1 MPPSTPPEWSGP
13 RAGPAVGRA
22 DWLVRAGCVL
32 FGIGLVAAAAAVIP
46 FFFGVR
52 NLPTWLNAV
61 AGGGLTIGLAV
72 ALIGVVAAVRSRIP
86 EEADPELYRTN
97 PHLPLDEPVDR
108 PAPVLP
114 GDPADRAGAASRA
127 ALGAAAPIA

>member
-1 MPPSTPPEWSGP
+1 MSTPPDWAGP
-13 RAGPAVGRA
+13 PAGPAAGRA
-22 DWLVRAGCVL
+22 DRLVRAGCVV
-32 FGIGLVAAAAAVIP
+32 FGIGLAAAAVAVIP

-72 ALIGVVAAVRSRIP
+72 ALTGVAVAVRSRLP
-86 EEADPELYRTN
+86 EEADPDLYRTN
-97 PHLPLDEPVDR
+97 PHLPVDR

-114 GDPADRAGAASRA
+114 GDSADR
-127 ALGAAAPIA
+127 LGAG

>member
-1 MPPSTPPEWSGP
+1 M
-13 RAGPAVGRA
+13 GRA

-108 PAPVLP
+108 PRP
-114 GDPADRAGAASRA
+114 RA
-127 ALGAAAPIA
+127 ARRSR